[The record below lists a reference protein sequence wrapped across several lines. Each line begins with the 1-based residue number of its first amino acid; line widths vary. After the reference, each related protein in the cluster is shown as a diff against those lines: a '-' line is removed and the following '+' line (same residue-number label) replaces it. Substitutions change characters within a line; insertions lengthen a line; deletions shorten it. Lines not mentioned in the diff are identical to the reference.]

1 MPGTVDGGKLA
12 AQTNKK
18 KYGKDF
24 YARIGAAGGKKGT
37 TGGFAA
43 NRELARLA
51 GAKGGRISRRRKA
64 VVEVEQVTVQNDA
77 TTPVVSQDDVALAA

>member
-1 MPGTVDGGKLA
+1 MSGTVNGGQLA
-12 AQTNKK
+12 AETNKK

-24 YARIGAAGGKKGT
+24 YARIGAMGGKKGT

-64 VVEVEQVTVQNDA
+64 AEVVAAQPAPTKKDLE
-77 TTPVVSQDDVALAA
+77 LAA

>member
-1 MPGTVDGGKLA
+1 E
-12 AQTNKK
+12 TNKK

-24 YARIGAAGGKKGT
+24 YARIGAMGGKKGT

-43 NRELARLA
+43 NRDLARLA

-64 VVEVEQVTVQNDA
+64 AEAAAQPVVTQNDLE
-77 TTPVVSQDDVALAA
+77 LAA

>member
-1 MPGTVDGGKLA
+1 MPGTVNGGKQA
-12 AQTNKK
+12 AETNKK

-24 YARIGAAGGKKGT
+24 YARIGAIGGKKGT

-43 NRELARLA
+43 NRDLARIA

-64 VVEVEQVTVQNDA
+64 AEVIAPAETPETVVVEAQK
-77 TTPVVSQDDVALAA
+77 DDLELAA